1 MYKIR
6 FESLKVARSI
16 TDFAVRAGWNYLYRG
31 DIANYEYPKEIY
43 FNPER
48 KHIYNTVSST
58 NWESTTVEDLIKNL
72 SPTRPNQFKYGNK
85 TFTIDRQSK
94 RVRIG
99 ASSDEVATFKEVED
113 LKKFKDDMASN
124 CIIVATPT
132 SFDFWLV
139 RSVAVGSGYLVKGE
153 DYHYGHIYLNLTT
166 KEMSLEK
173 PSANSPAIHF
183 NVSSQ
188 FWAKSIFEGRIIP
201 KDLPGINGY
210 EPTVFVQGNSISLG
224 CVTISFD
231 EFDQLVKE
239 LE

>member
-1 MYKIR
+1 MYKVR
-6 FESLKVARSI
+6 FESLKVARFI
-16 TDFAVRAGWNYLYRG
+16 TDFAVMAGWNYLYRG

-72 SPTRPNQFKYGNK
+72 SPTRPTQFKYGNK

-94 RVRIG
+94 KVRIG
-99 ASSDEVATFKEVED
+99 ASSDEVATFKDIED
-113 LKKFKDDMASN
+113 LKTFKDGMASG
-124 CIIVATPT
+124 IIHITMPER
-132 SFDFWLV
+132 FDYWLV
-139 RSVAVGSGYLVKGE
+139 KSIIKGAGYVPAFEDSDTVVQEIWVDLNNKVYNVGPIGNHSISYRVC
-153 DYHYGHIYLNLTT
+153 
-166 KEMSLEK
+166 
-173 PSANSPAIHF
+173 
-183 NVSSQ
+183 SQ

-210 EPTVFVQGNSISLG
+210 EPEVNVQSRTVSLG
-224 CVTISFD
+224 CATISFD
-231 EFDQLVKE
+231 ELDQLVKD